1 MSTPA
6 GGGNLVGDATIRVDG
21 DTEPATRALARFSRD
36 AQGRIRDTSGRF
48 VRETEEITAALRQIG
63 DPEPTITVNT
73 APATTAIRQF
83 TRDANGRLRDVNGRF
98 VRTGDDISRN
108 LTRAAGGGDRF
119 SLSLRGLTNIAS
131 SAGAVLG
138 RVGLGLGKVGAAAGT
153 AAPLLAGIV
162 TTLQNV
168 APAGAVAVTGM
179 LAVQQASVAIK
190 LGMVGVQ
197 DAVTAAFDT
206 SEDGAKK
213 FDEALKKLAPNARA
227 FALQVRELQPAF
239 QKLQQGVQ
247 NRLFAGFD
255 KELKGLS
262 SAALPVVR
270 KNLNETASTLNKM
283 ALGASTAARTLATDG
298 TLGKAMSGANKG
310 LSNLRT
316 IPGQVVTALGQLA
329 AAGSP
334 AFDRLTAGAAGAATK
349 ISGKLSKAF
358 KSGAL
363 QNAVDAA
370 VGLLKDLGTVA
381 ANVFSTLGNIMAP
394 VQAAGG
400 GLVGVLVEITG
411 ALKTATGT
419 QAFQSAISSVASVM
433 ATLARTVGP
442 LLGQALA
449 AIGPIFIE
457 LGPPVERLIT
467 ALGAGLSPIIVG
479 LGPVLAA
486 AADAVGILIDAV
498 SPLLPIAGELIAS
511 LLPPLVP
518 LLLTVGDIFAQAA
531 PLVQLLATALQ
542 DALQP
547 VLAQLPALIEPL
559 AAHFST
565 MASEVFPILAKT
577 AVALAPSLLQIGQAF
592 GQVLVASGPLIA
604 ALSQLTVQ
612 LLPALLPLLT
622 PLINTVVALASA
634 LAGQLASTMTNLVVP
649 ALQLVSNLLRGDFSA
664 AWNSLKTLV
673 SGVAAHFTGTLSRIA
688 SVVGSILRG
697 IVDRFTWLYNVLIGN
712 SIIPDLVRGIVGWF
726 GKLASL
732 ILGPLERFRSSVVD
746 RFTAVVNWARGFPGR
761 MVSALASLGGQLVSL
776 ASSALSRFR
785 NAVVAGGNSAVA
797 WIRGLPGRI
806 LSGLGSLGGLL
817 YGAGQALI
825 QGMINGVRSAA
836 GSLVS
841 AAKSVVGGAIDGAK
855 NLLGINSP
863 SKVFHGIGVDTGRG
877 LVLGLNGAQ
886 ARVDDA
892 ASRMAA
898 TVTSAFSGAGVG
910 IGGRVNVGARMTGA
924 GALGVGA
931 VRTAAAATSPASFNL
946 TINLTNAG
954 IIASRR
960 EMDNWLTESMDRLRL
975 QGRLP
980 MGATG

>member
-6 GGGNLVGDATIRVDG
+6 GGDGLVGRATIRVDA
-21 DTEPATRALARFSRD
+21 DTDPAILALNGFSRD
-36 AQGRIRDTSGRF
+36 AQGRIRDVRGRF
-48 VRETEEITAALRQIG
+48 VADGTVITRSL
-63 DPEPTITVNT
+63 
-73 APATTAIRQF
+73 TT
-83 TRDANGRLRDVNGRF
+83 
-98 VRTGDDISRN
+98 
-108 LTRAAGGGDRF
+108 AAGGGDRF
-119 SLSLRGLTNIAS
+119 SVSLRGLAHIAG

-138 RVGLGLGKVGAAAGT
+138 RVGLGLGAVGAAAGT

-162 TTLQNV
+162 TTLQNI

-179 LAVQQASVAIK
+179 LAVSQASVAIK

-206 SEDGAKK
+206 SEEGAKK

-298 TLGKAMSGANKG
+298 TLGQAMAGANKG

-316 IPGQVVTALGQLA
+316 IPGQVVTSLGQLA
-329 AAGSP
+329 AAGAP
-334 AFDRLTAGAAGAATK
+334 AFDRLTAGAAGVATT
-349 ISGKLSKAF
+349 ISGKLSTAF

-363 QNAVDAA
+363 QNAVDTA

-381 ANVFSTLGNIMAP
+381 ANVFSTIGNIMAP

-400 GLVGVLVEITG
+400 GLIGTLVQITG

-419 QAFQSAISSVASVM
+419 EQFQAAISSLANVM
-433 ATLARTVGP
+433 GTLARTVGP

-449 AIGPIFIE
+449 SIAPIFIA
-457 LGPPVERLIT
+457 LGPPVQRLIQN
-467 ALGAGLSPIIVG
+467 LGAALSPIIVA

-486 AADAVGILIDAV
+486 AAGAFGVLIDAV
-498 SPLLPIAGELIAS
+498 SPLLPIAGNLIAS

-518 LLLTVGDIFAQAA
+518 LLTAVGDAFAQAG
-531 PLVQLLATALQ
+531 PVVQLLGNSLQ
-542 DALQP
+542 SALQP
-547 VLAQLPALIEPL
+547 VLAQLPALIAPL
-559 AAHFST
+559 VGHFS
-565 MASEVFPILAKT
+565 MLAKT
-577 AVALAPSLLQIGQAF
+577 VFPLLAKTVVQLAPSFLQVGQAF
-592 GQVLVASGPLIA
+592 GQVVVAAAPLLA
-604 ALSQLTVQ
+604 ALSQLTAQ

-649 ALQLVSNLLRGDFSA
+649 ALQLVTNLLRGDFTA

-688 SVVGSILRG
+688 SVIGSILKG

-712 SIIPDLVRGIVGWF
+712 SIIPDLVRGIVSWF

-732 ILGPLERFRSSVVD
+732 ILGPLERFRASVVA

-761 MVSALASLGGQLVSL
+761 MVSALASLGGRLMSL
-776 ASSALSRFR
+776 ASGALSRFR
-785 NAVVAGGNSAVA
+785 AAVISGGNSALA
-797 WIRGLPGRI
+797 WIRGLPGRAASALGN
-806 LSGLGSLGGLL
+806 LSGYLVSSGRSLISGFVRGIRDKVGDVTSAVGSVVSKARDLLPFSPAKEGPFSGRGWTLYSGRAISESIAEGLAQRATL
-817 YGAGQALI
+817 VQRAAAA
-825 QGMINGVRSAA
+825 VARSARDAVSAPIA
-836 GSLVS
+836 GSPALS
-841 AAKSVVGGAIDGAK
+841 GIAGGAI
-855 NLLGINSP
+855 
-863 SKVFHGIGVDTGRG
+863 
-877 LVLGLNGAQ
+877 
-886 ARVDDA
+886 
-892 ASRMAA
+892 
-898 TVTSAFSGAGVG
+898 
-910 IGGRVNVGARMTGA
+910 
-924 GALGVGA
+924 LGVGA
-931 VRTAAAATSPASFNL
+931 MRASSTGSQTTVNL
-946 TINLTNAG
+946 TVSLTNEG
-954 IIASRR
+954 IIGSQF
-960 EMDNWLTESMDRLRL
+960 EMENWLTRALDNLNRT
-975 QGRLP
+975 GRLP
-980 MGATG
+980 ALTGR

>member
-1 MSTPA
+1 MSTPP
-6 GGGNLVGDATIRVDG
+6 GGGSIGDATITVNANTD
-21 DTEPATRALARFSRD
+21 PALLALHGFSRD
-36 AQGRIRDTSGRF
+36 AQGRIRDVRGRF
-48 VRETEEITAALRQIG
+48 VADGTVITRSL
-63 DPEPTITVNT
+63 
-73 APATTAIRQF
+73 TT
-83 TRDANGRLRDVNGRF
+83 
-98 VRTGDDISRN
+98 
-108 LTRAAGGGDRF
+108 AAGGGDRF
-119 SLSLRGLTNIAS
+119 SLSLRGLANIAG

-138 RVGLGLGKVGAAAGT
+138 RVGLGLGAVGAAAGT

-179 LAVQQASVAIK
+179 LAVQQASLAIK

-213 FDEALKKLAPNARA
+213 FEEALKKLAPNARA
-227 FALQVRELQPAF
+227 FAVQVRELQPAF

-247 NRLFAGFD
+247 NRLFAGFA
-255 KELKGLS
+255 KELQGLS
-262 SAALPVVR
+262 TTVLPAVR
-270 KNLNETASTLNKM
+270 KNLNETAGTLNKM
-283 ALGASTAARTLATDG
+283 ALGASSAARTLATSG
-298 TLGKAMSGANKG
+298 TLGQAMAGANKG

-334 AFDRLTAGAAGAATK
+334 AFDRLTAGAASVATT
-349 ISGKLSKAF
+349 ISGKLSTAF

-363 QNAVDAA
+363 QSAVDTA

-400 GLVGVLVEITG
+400 GLIGTLVQITG
-411 ALKTATGT
+411 ALKAATGT
-419 QAFQSAISSVASVM
+419 QAFQSAISSVAAVM

-449 AIGPIFIE
+449 AIAPIFIE
-457 LGPPVERLIT
+457 LGPPVQGLIT

-486 AADAVGILIDAV
+486 AADAVGVLIDAV
-498 SPLLPIAGELIAS
+498 SPLLPVVGNLIAS

-565 MASEVFPILAKT
+565 MAEQVFPILAKT

-649 ALQLVSNLLRGDFSA
+649 ALQLVTNLLRGDFTA

-688 SVVGSILRG
+688 GVVGSILKG

-712 SIIPDLVRGIVGWF
+712 SIIPDLVRGIVGLVRQAGQPDPRTPGTLPVLRRRQVHRRRELGPRIPRTHGVRPRLTRRATLLTRQRSTLPLPKRSHLGRQLGSGVDTRPARQNPCWPRRA
-726 GKLASL
+726 GRASL
-732 ILGPLERFRSSVVD
+732 RRGPRPHPRNDQRSAGD
-746 RFTAVVNWARGFPGR
+746 GR
-761 MVSALASLGGQLVSL
+761 
-776 ASSALSRFR
+776 
-785 NAVVAGGNSAVA
+785 VA
-797 WIRGLPGRI
+797 
-806 LSGLGSLGGLL
+806 
-817 YGAGQALI
+817 
-825 QGMINGVRSAA
+825 GVRSE
-836 GSLVS
+836 
-841 AAKSVVGGAIDGAK
+841 KR
-855 NLLGINSP
+855 
-863 SKVFHGIGVDTGRG
+863 GR
-877 LVLGLNGAQ
+877 Q
-886 ARVDDA
+886 R
-892 ASRMAA
+892 R
-898 TVTSAFSGAGVG
+898 
-910 IGGRVNVGARMTGA
+910 GGREEPPRYQQPIE
-924 GALGVGA
+924 GV
-931 VRTAAAATSPASFNL
+931 
-946 TINLTNAG
+946 
-954 IIASRR
+954 RR
-960 EMDNWLTESMDRLRL
+960 DRPQRR
-975 QGRLP
+975 QGLHHRP
-980 MGATG
+980 HQH